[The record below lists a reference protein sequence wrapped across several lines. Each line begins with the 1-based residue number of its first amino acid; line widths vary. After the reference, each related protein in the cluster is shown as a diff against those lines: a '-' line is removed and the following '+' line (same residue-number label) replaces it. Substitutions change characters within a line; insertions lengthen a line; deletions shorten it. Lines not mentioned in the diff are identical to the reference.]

1 MKRHYMKPAI
11 EVIALA
17 TEGMI
22 ATSDPNSGNH
32 SGQGGSWHAPA
43 RGWDSNGWD
52 GQDDE
57 QSSDE

>member
-1 MKRHYMKPAI
+1 MKRQYIKPAI

-17 TEGMI
+17 TEGVM
-22 ATSDPNSGNH
+22 ASSGPGGHNGF
-32 SGQGGSWHAPA
+32 GQIGWHAPA

-57 QSSDE
+57 QSGDEQ